1 MVKNKGR
8 VYPIIRIND
17 YFFTPEEI
25 DEFYIETGYFKNYH
39 EY

>member
-17 YFFTPEEI
+17 HFFTPEEF
-25 DEFYIETGYFKNYH
+25 DEFYSETGYFKNYH